1 MKEYQKI
8 ETVFAREIDGTKK
21 LIEGKYRNPIVEY
34 LKDNQ
39 WVFTEKVDGTNIRVL
54 WNGHNF
60 EFYGRTDKAQ
70 IPADLVNKL
79 QSIFCNDKMEQMFEQ
94 LFESTEVI
102 VIGEG
107 YGRKIQKVGSA
118 YNPEGVDFIVF
129 DIMINDMYLNRFD
142 AEDICDKLGLN
153 MVPVIHTGSIQSAV
167 DIVKSGLHS
176 AIGNCAAEGLVGV
189 PVVPVYDK
197 RGNRIIV
204 KIKGRD
210 FEEVA

>member
-8 ETVFAREIDGTKK
+8 ETVFARDIDGTKK
-21 LIEGKYRNPIVEY
+21 LIEGKYRSPIVEY

-39 WVFTEKVDGTNIRVL
+39 WIFTEKIDGTNIRVL

-79 QSIFCNDKMEQMFEQ
+79 QSIFCNDEMEQMFEQ
-94 LFESTEVI
+94 LFEDTEVI

-118 YNPEGVDFIVF
+118 YNPDGVDFIVF
-129 DIMINDMYLNRFD
+129 DIIINDMYLSRYNV
-142 AEDICDKLGLN
+142 EDICGKLGLDI
-153 MVPVIHTGSIQSAV
+153 VPVIHTGSIQSAV

-176 AIGNCAAEGLVGV
+176 VIGNCEAEGLVGV

-197 RGNRIIV
+197 MGNRIIV
-204 KIKGRD
+204 KIKGKD
-210 FEEVA
+210 FKEIV

>member
-8 ETVFAREIDGTKK
+8 ETVFARDIDGTKK

-34 LKDNQ
+34 LKDND
-39 WVFTEKVDGTNIRVL
+39 WIFTEKVDGTNIRVL

-79 QSIFCNDKMEQMFEQ
+79 QSIFCNDEMEQMFEQ
-94 LFESTEVI
+94 LFADTEVMI
-102 VIGEG
+102 IGEG

-118 YNPEGVDFIVF
+118 YNPDGVDFIVF
-129 DIMINDMYLNRFD
+129 DIMINDIYLSRYD
-142 AEDICDKLGLN
+142 VEDICGKLGLN
-153 MVPVIHTGSIQSAV
+153 TVPVIHTGSIQSAV

-176 AIGNCAAEGLVGV
+176 IIGNCEAEGLVGV
-189 PVVPVYDK
+189 PVVPIHDK
-197 RGNRIIV
+197 LGNRVII

-210 FEEVA
+210 FEEIK

>member
-8 ETVFAREIDGTKK
+8 KTVFARDIDGTKK
-21 LIEGKYRNPIVEY
+21 LIEGKYCNPIVEY

-39 WVFTEKVDGTNIRVL
+39 WIFTEKVDGTNIRVL
-54 WNGHNF
+54 WNGHAF

-94 LFESTEVI
+94 LFEGTEVVI
-102 VIGEG
+102 IGEG

-118 YNPEGVDFIVF
+118 YNPDGVDFIVF
-129 DIMINDMYLNRFD
+129 DIMINDMYLNRFNV
-142 AEDICDKLGLN
+142 EDICGKLGLN
-153 MVPVIHTGSIQSAV
+153 IVPVIHTGSIQSAV

-176 AIGNCAAEGLVGV
+176 IIGDCEAEGLVGV
-189 PVVPVYDK
+189 PVTPIYDK
-197 RGNRIIV
+197 LGNRIIV
-204 KIKGRD
+204 KIKGKD
-210 FEEVA
+210 FKEIV

>member
-8 ETVFAREIDGTKK
+8 ETVFARDIDGTKK

-34 LKDNQ
+34 LKDNN
-39 WVFTEKVDGTNIRVL
+39 WIFTEKVDGTNIRVL
-54 WNGHNF
+54 WNGHTF

-79 QSIFCNDKMEQMFEQ
+79 QSIFCNNEMEQMFEQ
-94 LFESTEVI
+94 LFEDTEVMI
-102 VIGEG
+102 IGEG

-118 YNPEGVDFIVF
+118 YNPDGVDFIVF
-129 DIMINDMYLNRFD
+129 DIMINNMYLSRFD
-142 AEDICDKLGLN
+142 VENICDKLGLN

-167 DIVKSGLHS
+167 GIVKSGLRS
-176 AIGNCAAEGLVGV
+176 TIGNCEAEGLVGV
-189 PVVPVYDK
+189 PVVPIYNK
-197 RGNRIIV
+197 LGNRIII

-210 FEEVA
+210 FEEIK

>member
-8 ETVFAREIDGTKK
+8 ETVFARDIDGTKK
-21 LIEGKYRNPIVEY
+21 LIEGKYRNSIVKY
-34 LKDNQ
+34 LKNNQ
-39 WVFTEKVDGTNIRVL
+39 WIFTEKVDGTNIRVL

-79 QSIFCNDKMEQMFEQ
+79 QSIFCNDKMEQIFEQ
-94 LFESTEVI
+94 LFNDTEVMI
-102 VIGEG
+102 IGEG

-129 DIMINDMYLNRFD
+129 DIMINDMYLSRFD
-142 AEDICDKLGLN
+142 VEDICGKLDLDI
-153 MVPVIHTGSIQSAV
+153 VPVIHTGSIQSAV

-176 AIGNCAAEGLVGV
+176 VMGDCEAEGLVGV
-189 PVVPVYDK
+189 PIVPIYDK
-197 RGNRIIV
+197 LGNRIII

-210 FEEVA
+210 FEEIK

>member
-8 ETVFAREIDGTKK
+8 ETVFARDIDGTKK
-21 LIEGKYRNPIVEY
+21 LIEGKYRSPIVEY

-39 WVFTEKVDGTNIRVL
+39 WIFIEKIDGTNIRVL

-79 QSIFCNDKMEQMFEQ
+79 QSIFCNDEMEQMFEQ
-94 LFESTEVI
+94 LFKGTEAMI
-102 VIGEG
+102 IGEG
-107 YGRKIQKVGSA
+107 YGKKIQKVGSV
-118 YNPEGVDFIVF
+118 YNPDGTDFIVF
-129 DIMINDMYLNRFD
+129 DIMINDMYLSRYNV
-142 AEDICDKLGLN
+142 EDICGKLGLN
-153 MVPVIHTGSIQSAV
+153 IVPVIHTGSIQSAV

-176 AIGNCAAEGLVGV
+176 VIGNCEAEGLVGV

-197 RGNRIIV
+197 MGNRIIV
-204 KIKGRD
+204 KIKGKD
-210 FEEVA
+210 FKEVV

>member
-8 ETVFAREIDGTKK
+8 ETVFIRDIDGTKK

-34 LKDNQ
+34 LKDND
-39 WVFTEKVDGTNIRVL
+39 WIFTEKVDGTNIRVL

-94 LFESTEVI
+94 LFADTEVMI
-102 VIGEG
+102 IGEG

-118 YNPEGVDFIVF
+118 YNPDGVDFIVF
-129 DIMINDMYLNRFD
+129 DIMINDIYLDKFNVV
-142 AEDICDKLGLN
+142 DICGKLGLDF
-153 MVPVIHTGSIQSAV
+153 VPIIHTGSIQSAV
-167 DIVKSGLHS
+167 DIVKSGLRS
-176 AIGNCAAEGLVGV
+176 IIGNCEAEGLVGV

-197 RGNRIIV
+197 LGNRIIV

-210 FEEVA
+210 FEEIK